1 MFANWEICWKR
12 MVCVLLELNM
22 VESYT
27 FTKQKSKKKHG
38 GHDSWLAVDL
48 HQWWFFL
55 LPLRLSFKM
64 THPRSLTVRP
74 REVSFP
80 KGKDHLPTIHFQ
92 GGFVKL
98 WGVCI
103 VFFQNEP
110 TNLRA
115 KHGPKLWSSQYLGYT
130 GHPPSGGLELNHGS
144 DITSKAMYHRIE
156 QVGGG
161 WRWWTGVFG
170 DFEKSIDFFV
180 VAVMKSIDYE
190 AFTTN
195 SWTQKGIFQKK
206 EHPTWDDWKEHIMR
220 FNSTNFFVTSFILCL
235 WGHPSQFETVG
246 LTKMGVA
253 IASILSRWF
262 CFGLRLLSTKGSS
275 WW

>member
-98 WGVCI
+98 WGVVL
-103 VFFQNEP
+103 VFFNM
-110 TNLRA
+110 NLLIFVPNC
-115 KHGPKLWSSQYLGYT
+115 GPSQWLGGTPAVHRRRFRVKSWLRYHQQSYVSS
-130 GHPPSGGLELNHGS
+130 
-144 DITSKAMYHRIE
+144 HRT
-156 QVGGG
+156 GGG
-161 WRWWTGVFG
+161 
-170 DFEKSIDFFV
+170 KK
-180 VAVMKSIDYE
+180 VM
-190 AFTTN
+190 
-195 SWTQKGIFQKK
+195 
-206 EHPTWDDWKEHIMR
+206 
-220 FNSTNFFVTSFILCL
+220 
-235 WGHPSQFETVG
+235 
-246 LTKMGVA
+246 
-253 IASILSRWF
+253 
-262 CFGLRLLSTKGSS
+262 
-275 WW
+275 